1 MTLQMSSQSTFE
13 DTKKIQTVVINGD
26 TLIQMPLS
34 SAKIILQSVL
44 ENEIADSLL
53 IALSAK
59 DSINTNIIE
68 MQISTIRLLQEKSNN
83 QEQLNQNLNLII
95 QNKDL
100 EIEMLNEIIR
110 KQKRYIRKQKLI
122 KTVSLVGN
130 IVLPIAVLIATTLG
144 G

>member
-1 MTLQMSSQSTFE
+1 MSSQSTFE

>member
-1 MTLQMSSQSTFE
+1 MSSQSTFE

-53 IALSAK
+53 TSLAVK

-130 IVLPIAVLIATTLG
+130 IVLPIAVLMAATLG

>member
-1 MTLQMSSQSTFE
+1 MNSQNSFE
-13 DTKKIQTVVINGD
+13 DTKRIETVVINGD
-26 TLIQMPLS
+26 TLIQIPLS

-44 ENEIADSLL
+44 ENEVTDSLL
-53 IALSAK
+53 TAFAVK

-122 KTVSLVGN
+122 KSLSLVGN
-130 IVLPIAVLIATTLG
+130 IVLPIAVLIAATLG